1 MAYGN
6 WDEYQKRDPFQ
17 SRTMDFQDSDRDGTD
32 DRDQG
37 GAGQPKFS
45 PNSDYYTGGGGDGGI
60 EIGNNNSDTGE
71 GGNNFT
77 VGSGNNLPGADD
89 SRKGAKEKAQTVLNE
104 GAQPANDMNSQI
116 NDSYNTNFGRD
127 GSESEIQGW
136 ADTGSSIGDINSN
149 MRNIKYKGGDPSN
162 SKETRI
168 GNAYK
173 EIYGRNADPQE
184 IKNWMG
190 TGMEVEDIYSGLRTS
205 YGRDGEHLKGDQLAN
220 LQIQQPTAPKETPS
234 PNEPTPGETP
244 PPNQMPVAPEPTPG
258 PMPTPNPGQQPG
270 NGNSSNNTQI
280 GDSGNNFTI
289 GNDNTFG
296 DNSSIGNNNAQN
308 TVANNGNGSR
318 SKAVELTQNYTNNN
332 SGSMTSGLPDLDFGG
347 NTTNNTNSN
356 NTTNTTEVGDSGND
370 FSIGNSNSFGAGSS
384 IGNNN
389 SVNIISNGSGP
400 GGSSGLTNM
409 QGAVAYMALND
420 NAHAK
425 SQQRMNGFSVAD
437 RAIDMYEDKTGA
449 RETAKNVFNWAGQ
462 QQKYWED
469 KSTSIQAD
477 LLGDMWN
484 GGGYEWKMPSSPSKP
499 KDRTQEI
506 ADGLDFSN

>member
-1 MAYGN
+1 MAYGT
-6 WDEYQKRDPFQ
+6 WEEYQKRDPLQ
-17 SRTMDFQDSDRDGTD
+17 ARTMDFQDSDGDRID

-77 VGSGNNLPGADD
+77 VGSGNNLPGSDD
-89 SRKGAKEKAQTVLNE
+89 SRKEAKEKAQTVLNE

-136 ADTGSSIGDINSN
+136 ADTGSSIGDIDSN

-168 GNAYK
+168 GNAYRD
-173 EIYGRNADPQE
+173 IYGRNADPEE
-184 IKNWMG
+184 IQNWMG

-205 YGRDGEHLKGDQLAN
+205 YGRDGEHMNGQQLAN
-220 LQIQQPTAPKETPS
+220 LQIQQPTTPEETPS

-258 PMPTPNPGQQPG
+258 PMPGPG
-270 NGNSSNNTQI
+270 NGGNGNNNQI
-280 GDSGNNFTI
+280 GDSGNDFTI

-296 DNSSIGNNNAQN
+296 DNSSIGNNNSTN
-308 TVANNGNGSR
+308 TAANNSNAAR
-318 SKAVELTQNYTNNN
+318 SQALELTQNYTNNN
-332 SGSMTSGLPDLDFGG
+332 PGAITSEVPDTDNGG
-347 NTTNNTNSN
+347 NNQNNSN
-356 NTTNTTEVGDSGND
+356 NASIGNSGNE
-370 FSIGNSNSFGAGSS
+370 FSIGNSNTFGPGSN

-389 SVNIISNGSGP
+389 SVNIVSNGSGP
-400 GGSSGLTNM
+400 GGGLTNM

-420 NAHAK
+420 NAMAK
-425 SQQRMNGFSVAD
+425 SRQEMNGWSVAD
-437 RAIDMYEDKTGA
+437 QAIDMYEDKTGA
-449 RETAKNVFNWAGQ
+449 KQTTKNVFNWLGQ
-462 QQKYWED
+462 KQKYWGD
-469 KSTSIQAD
+469 RSTAAGAE
-477 LLGDMWN
+477 LMGDIWKGN
-484 GGGYEWKMPSSPSKP
+484 GLEFKMPGSPTRP